1 MNKIIF
7 CLALFFISFQS
18 MAETISTEE
27 FFASRSVTNMK
38 ISPDGKHVATTYEE
52 GSEVRLAVMDIKSK
66 KILSSFRFG
75 DNMHVINF
83 HWANDTRV
91 LMEVTE
97 ILGNL
102 MKNTGKPV
110 NLYAANLDGKD
121 RSLIFETRRASYLIL
136 NLLRDEQDKILIGR
150 RHFLDDKG
158 LKAFKL
164 DIYTGKQSYLAD
176 QPKGVVSSLLANNDG
191 KVTMGFEY
199 REGDTTDEEQT
210 VLHYKFNN
218 DWKELKLL
226 SARTRPI
233 ANPVGFSVD
242 NKKAYFLSN
251 FDQEN
256 NDKMALYEYNLETAK
271 TKLVL
276 KKQQGSLTG
285 IYRGYDGE
293 VIAASVFNDTTNVS
307 YINAS
312 HIDAKLM
319 KGLSKAFKNEKV
331 RLTSFS
337 DQGDRV
343 IFRTRSDSNPGKFY
357 LFDGATGEAKYLAS
371 TLPGL
376 DKKTLASSRV
386 IRFKARDGVELEAI
400 LTLPNGQDKDL
411 PLIVNPHGGP
421 YGISD
426 QWGFN
431 PEAQFFAHH
440 GYATLQIN
448 FRGSGNYGDD
458 FERLGRL
465 QWGRSMQDDV
475 TDGTLWAIK
484 NKIADADRVCIYGGS
499 YGGYA
504 ALWGVIKEPDLYQCS
519 VGYVGVY
526 DMNIFFQSDGSD
538 ASKRKS
544 TSKYLKSHIGTDEK
558 YLSSISPVEHVD
570 KIKADLFIVHG
581 SEDARVPLVHA
592 ENLRDALDEID
603 KDYKW
608 MVKKEGHGFY
618 QLENKVELYNS
629 MLSFFDQH
637 IGK

>member
-1 MNKIIF
+1 
-7 CLALFFISFQS
+7 